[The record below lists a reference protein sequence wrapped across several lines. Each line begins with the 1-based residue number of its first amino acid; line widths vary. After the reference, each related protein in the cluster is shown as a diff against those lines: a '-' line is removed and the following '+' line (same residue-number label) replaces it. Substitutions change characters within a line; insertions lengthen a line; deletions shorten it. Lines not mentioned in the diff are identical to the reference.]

1 MERKYV
7 KPLKSFLSF
16 NREDRETVWKTEIAA
31 PDFPSFMEALYE

>member
-16 NREDRETVWKTEIAA
+16 NREDRETVWKT